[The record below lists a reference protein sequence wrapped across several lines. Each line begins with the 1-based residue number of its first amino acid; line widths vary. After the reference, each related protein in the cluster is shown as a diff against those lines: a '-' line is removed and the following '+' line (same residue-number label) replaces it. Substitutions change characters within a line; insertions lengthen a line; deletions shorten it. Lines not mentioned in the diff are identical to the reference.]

1 MNLKFGPRYQELR
14 TEVQNFLKKNGHL
27 SPGPENVRE
36 RPDSKALDWQQLLV
50 ERGYAARTVPK
61 KYGGFG
67 ADPDPLESAI
77 IQEELA
83 RHGVFMGLSGQ
94 GVSMLVPTLLAHGR
108 EEQKQALIGP
118 TIRGEIIW
126 CQGYSEPGSGSDL
139 ASLRTHAVED
149 GDDFL
154 INGQKIW
161 TSGAHYSDMM
171 FALVRTEPDAPKHQG
186 ISYLLLSMDT
196 PGIEVRPLQTMTLR
210 SEFNEVFFT
219 DVRIS
224 QQHIVGARGEGWK
237 VANTTLKFER
247 GLLGDPNELMSRLHE
262 IILMMKAPS
271 PMGIP
276 PMKDP
281 LLRDR
286 LMQLQARVYAQRY
299 HGLRMLS
306 DEING
311 QDSLIPGLVI
321 KLVGSAIKYDLA
333 TLALDI
339 QGEYAALF
347 EDGEHLF
354 QGGSWQARQMH
365 DLGLII
371 GGGTAQI
378 QKNIISERGLG
389 MPREAKA
396 VAPVAGKS

>member
-1 MNLKFGPRYQELR
+1 MDLEFGPKYQQLR
-14 TEVQNFLKKNGHL
+14 SEVRAFLKQYGHL
-27 SPGPENVRE
+27 SPGVEPIRR
-36 RPDSKALDWQQLLV
+36 RPSQQVLDWQQMLV
-50 ERGYAARTVPK
+50 ERGYAARTIPQQ
-61 KYGGFG
+61 YGGFG
-67 ADPDPLESAI
+67 SDPDPLALAI
-77 IQEELA
+77 IQEEFA
-83 RHGVFMGLSGQ
+83 SQGAFMGLSGQ
-94 GVSMLVPTLLAHGR
+94 GVSMLVPTLLEHGR
-108 EEQKQALIGP
+108 PDQKDRLIGP

-139 ASLRTHAVED
+139 ASLRTYAVED

-154 INGQKIW
+154 VNGQKIW

-171 FALVRTEPDAPKHQG
+171 FALVRTEPEAPKHRG
-186 ISYLLLSMDT
+186 ISYLLLSMDS

-210 SEFNEVFFT
+210 AEFNEVFFT
-219 DVRIS
+219 DVRVP
-224 QQHIVGARGEGWK
+224 QRQVVGARGEGWK
-237 VANTTLKFER
+237 VANTTLKYER

-262 IILMMKAPS
+262 VIEMMLRPRADGNI
-271 PMGIP
+271 PMR
-276 PMKDP
+276 DA

-286 LMQLQARVYAQRY
+286 LLQLQGRVFAQRH

-311 QDSLIPGLVI
+311 QHSGMAELVT

-333 TLALDI
+333 TLALDL

-347 EDGEHLF
+347 EEGEHLY
-354 QGGSWQARQMH
+354 QEGSWQARQMH

-389 MPREAKA
+389 MPRELR
-396 VAPVAGKS
+396 PGKPG